1 MLKKNISK
9 ALTSGTL
16 KQRLVL
22 YFEDK
27 ARTVYNI
34 ETILSSAEAV
44 AVSNSF
50 KKPNEIKLF
59 NKWLN
64 FSMTVAYAIT
74 NLQGALFEVKMNCSD
89 LRGYILSWN
98 AIEHSELLAN
108 SILHEIKDPQ
118 KRIEIAKKGS
128 NEIDLLF
135 SKTTIDKEGYLDL
148 KIEYKKGARKKSK
161 NKEEIE
167 VIDEMCLSSLIA
179 KVKKATET
187 SIIKYISWEKAIL
200 DYMEEEG
207 FNIETYKNI
216 INNLSNSIQRPLIG
230 WEKYLSDTKSF
241 LGFKR
246 SKQLDRLK
254 SKYAVTPVI
263 EELEVDID
271 IYNYFKTEF
280 LNNEGE

>member
-1 MLKKNISK
+1 MAKKNISK
-9 ALTSGTL
+9 ALTSGSL
-16 KQRLVL
+16 KQRLIL

-27 ARTVYNI
+27 ARSIYGI
-34 ETILSSAEAV
+34 DPILTEAEV
-44 AVSNSF
+44 ISISDSF

-64 FSMTVAYAIT
+64 LSKTVAYAIT
-74 NLQGALFEVKMNCSD
+74 NLQGSLFEVKMNCSD
-89 LRGYILSWN
+89 LRGYILTWN

-148 KIEYKKGARKKSK
+148 KIEYKKENLKDKK
-161 NKEEIE
+161 EPE
-167 VIDEMCLSSLIA
+167 VIDKMCLASLMA

-187 SIIKYISWEKAIL
+187 SIIKFISWEKAIL
-200 DYMEEEG
+200 DYMEEEN
-207 FNIETYKNI
+207 FNIETYNTI
-216 INNLSNSIQRPLIG
+216 INTLSNDIKLPLIG
-230 WEKYLSDTKSF
+230 WEKYLSDTKTFSI
-241 LGFKR
+241 FKE
-246 SKQLDRLK
+246 SKRLDNLK

-263 EELEVDID
+263 KELEVDVE

-280 LNNEGE
+280 LKNGGE